1 MREEFAIRPSSN
13 RYGLD
18 TAIRVKDG
26 NLIVVDPLSRRFCFS
41 LSDPGG
47 PKRVTRY
54 TVIGSRAGGSTDVWT
69 VVDRQGRSFVNATE
83 SLWPADEFKQLAKTA
98 GLVFE
103 PFQKSTPEHRPD
115 YVEVSEF
122 RGGTKSLLFYWFVLP
137 VLVCIGMAGLFGGFP
152 WVWPIVFLGWGGS
165 AIATS
170 VQEAL
175 TVQRNRSHLPVDEG
189 GLGLPENQPPPP
201 CDLRR
206 AMRERNVPRRAA
218 TWGAIT
224 VIPPLL
230 TALR

>member
-1 MREEFAIRPSSN
+1 
-13 RYGLD
+13 
-18 TAIRVKDG
+18 
-26 NLIVVDPLSRRFCFS
+26 
-41 LSDPGG
+41 
-47 PKRVTRY
+47 
-54 TVIGSRAGGSTDVWT
+54 
-69 VVDRQGRSFVNATE
+69 
-83 SLWPADEFKQLAKTA
+83 
-98 GLVFE
+98 
-103 PFQKSTPEHRPD
+103 
-115 YVEVSEF
+115 VEVSEF

-189 GLGLPENQPPPP
+189 GLGLPENQPAPPS
-201 CDLRR
+201 DLLR